1 MGWEYH
7 AEVFDFSK
15 AFFSMGG
22 LFDSEKFNIEV
33 NRLGWENW
41 ELTSVFDTNRNEG
54 GTRLVVAVFK
64 RPLTDQRRAE
74 ISSQLATK

>member
-7 AEVFDFSK
+7 TEVFDFSK

-41 ELTSVFDTNRNEG
+41 ELTF
-54 GTRLVVAVFK
+54 
-64 RPLTDQRRAE
+64 LTQTETKAE
-74 ISSQLATK
+74 PDWWLQFLNVL